1 MQGCAFIDSK
11 FVELADA
18 KISLFDWGFLHS
30 DATYDV
36 VHVHKGA
43 FFRLD
48 CHLNRFQNSME
59 KLRLS
64 IPYNKQQIQSILT
77 DCVTKSGL
85 RDSYVE
91 MIATRGFPKVGSRDP
106 RECTNQFYAFA
117 IPYISITKEDEGLH
131 LIISQQQRI
140 PPACIDPKIKN
151 YHWLDMVMGQFEAYE
166 KGGQNA
172 VLVDDKGFIKEGPG
186 FNIFIIT
193 NQTLSTPESGVLSGI
208 TRQTAME
215 ISHTIGL
222 EVKQQA
228 ITANDCYNADEIFIT
243 STAGGIMPVIKID
256 EQSIGNG
263 QRGKITQQL
272 QQHYWQLHQK
282 SHYRINIDYDST
294 IT

>member
-1 MQGCAFIDSK
+1 MQGCAFIEGN
-11 FVELADA
+11 FVELKDA

-36 VHVHKGA
+36 AHVKKGA

-48 CHLNRFQNSME
+48 CHINRFQNSME

-64 IPYNKQQIQSILT
+64 IPFDKKQIQSILT
-77 DCVTKSGL
+77 NCVIKGEL
-85 RDSYVE
+85 RDSYVS
-91 MIATRGFPKVGSRDP
+91 MIATRGFPKAGSRDP
-106 RECTNQFYAFA
+106 RSCTNQFYAFA
-117 IPYISITKEDEGLH
+117 QPYISIVKEDEGIH

-166 KGGQNA
+166 KGGQSA

-186 FNIFIIT
+186 FNIFIIK
-193 NQTLSTPESGVLSGI
+193 NNCISTPESGVLSGI

-215 ISHTIGL
+215 ISQDMGL
-222 EVKQQA
+222 EVKEQA
-228 ITANDCYNADEIFIT
+228 VSSHDCYNADEIFIT

-256 EQSIGNG
+256 QQTVSDGLC
-263 QRGKITQQL
+263 GKITQQL
-272 QQHYWQLHQK
+272 QQQYWSRHNDPL
-282 SHYRINIDYDST
+282 YRTEIDYT
-294 IT
+294 IH